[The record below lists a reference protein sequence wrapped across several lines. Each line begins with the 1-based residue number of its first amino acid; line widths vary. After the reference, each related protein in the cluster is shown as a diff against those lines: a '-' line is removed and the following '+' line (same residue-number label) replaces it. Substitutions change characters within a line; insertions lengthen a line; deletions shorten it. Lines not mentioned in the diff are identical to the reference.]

1 MLPVLLVS
9 RSKHS
14 PAGGLTFA
22 DVGQDREISTAL
34 LASMSKFFPARACM
48 AKPQCARTLAEALI
62 NISAMTHQLNGTKPT
77 DCFMG

>member
-1 MLPVLLVS
+1 MLLVS
-9 RSKHS
+9 LAEHS
-14 PAGGLTFA
+14 AAWLTCA
-22 DVGQDREISTAL
+22 VAHVGQDREISTAL

-48 AKPQCARTLAEALI
+48 AKPHCARTLAEALI

>member
-1 MLPVLLVS
+1 
-9 RSKHS
+9 
-14 PAGGLTFA
+14 
-22 DVGQDREISTAL
+22 
-34 LASMSKFFPARACM
+34 MSKFFPARACM

>member
-14 PAGGLTFA
+14 PAGVLTFA